1 MVDAVEAS
9 SVVLVGLLEL
19 VLETGQRLGKS
30 FEVKDF
36 E

>member
-1 MVDAVEAS
+1 MIDAVGAS
-9 SVVLVGLLEL
+9 FVVVVGLLEL